1 MKTHLMAAAM
11 FAAVAAPAA
20 AYTTYLEPDTFWP
33 EGREVQVEAAFA
45 SQFFTPHI
53 ALASEFQTIAPN
65 GARITF
71 DRVEVASQ
79 ATTLQTDLP
88 AGGTYRITTGERLG
102 RVATMVAVDGQW
114 RELAQGEAPPEG
126 ADTTTLQ
133 TVMVADVYITRGQV
147 SREVVDAPIGRL
159 AIRPVTHPNQVLA
172 ANGFEVEVLFDGQPM
187 ANSAIV
193 LYGAGDADTDLDR
206 YAVTNE
212 AGRARFTFDAPGRYL
227 IAARHRAD
235 APPGSEAAVRSYTTT
250 LTFEVLTELP
260 EGYDVA
266 AQQRR
271 AEREAERR
279 ALRRQN

>member
-79 ATTLQTDLP
+79 VTTLQTDLP

-114 RELAQGEAPPEG
+114 RELPQGETPPEG
-126 ADTTTLQ
+126 AATTTLQ
-133 TVMVADVYITRGQV
+133 TVMVADVYVTRGQP
-147 SREVVDAPIGRL
+147 SREVVDQPIGRL

-187 ANSAIV
+187 ASSAVV

-250 LTFEVLTELP
+250 LTFEALTELP

-266 AQQRR
+266 AQQRA